1 MKSEKYRKYANRI
14 YYLTNCNLKLAGIV
28 IENRRKY
35 NVDHIFPIAKGFE
48 LDIPVELMSSLD
60 NLQIMEY
67 TLNNEKG
74 SKITEIPSA
83 ILDYLVEHDIYI

>member
-1 MKSEKYRKYANRI
+1 MRSEKYRKYANRV
-14 YYLTNCNLKLAGIV
+14 YYLTNCNLKISGIN
-28 IENRRKY
+28 IGDRRKY

-48 LDIPVELMSSLD
+48 LDIPEELMASLD

-83 ILDYLVEHDIYI
+83 ILDYLVEHDIFL

>member
-1 MKSEKYRKYANRI
+1 MKSKEYKKYASRI
-14 YYLTNCNLKLAGIV
+14 YYLTNCNLKDAK
-28 IENRRKY
+28 IEIDDRRKY

-48 LDIPVELMSSLD
+48 LDIPEELMSSLD

-74 SKITEIPSA
+74 SKITEIPSV
-83 ILDYLVEHDIYI
+83 ILEYLIENDIYL